1 VYGCGIV
8 LYEMLAGEVPFFDE
22 QAYRILMMH
31 RSEAPRPPT
40 LLDPSISADLELL
53 VLKCLEKA
61 PERRYQ
67 SARELR
73 VALRKLADIKA

>member
-1 VYGCGIV
+1 
-8 LYEMLAGEVPFFDE
+8 MK
-22 QAYRILMMH
+22 H

-40 LLDPSISADLELL
+40 LLEPRISPELELA
-53 VLKCLEKA
+53 VLRCLEKV

-73 VALRKLADIKA
+73 IELRKLPDIKA